1 MGADGERGM
10 PKGHLSQRALQTK
23 GRWAQRQPLICKM
36 G

>member
-23 GRWAQRQPLICKM
+23 GRWAPRQPLICKM